1 MKAII
6 LAAGF
11 GSRLGSTQPKGLT
24 KLPDGESIL
33 GRQVRILKSAGLKD
47 ITIVVGYKKELII
60 SHLQNVQFIVNPD
73 YSRTNTAKSLL
84 RAIEKF
90 NDDDDVLWANGD
102 IVYDEEIIALTKQQ
116 TGNTVVVNN
125 AVCGEEEVKYRTNEK
140 GYIISIS
147 KETENAQ
154 GEALGIN
161 LVTKEILN
169 EFVYSLRECKDDD
182 YFERAIQILI
192 DKQTAFKPLNVS
204 NFRCIE
210 IDTKEDLEKALKM
223 FS

>member
-33 GRQVRILKSAGLKD
+33 GRQVRILKSSGLED

-60 SHLQNVQFIVNPD
+60 SHLKNVQFIVNPD
-73 YSRTNTAKSLL
+73 YSSTNTAKSLL
-84 RAIEKF
+84 RAIEKC
-90 NDDDDVLWANGD
+90 NDDVLWANGD
-102 IVYDEEIIALTKQQ
+102 IVYDEEIIALTKRQI
-116 TGNTVVVNN
+116 GNTVVVNN

-140 GYIISIS
+140 GYIVSIS

-161 LVTKEILN
+161 LVTKDILN
-169 EFVYSLRECKDDD
+169 GFIHALHECKDDD

-192 DKQTAFKPLNVS
+192 DKQTVFEPLNVS

>member
-33 GRQVRILKSAGLKD
+33 GRQIRILKSAGLKD
-47 ITIVVGYKKELII
+47 ITVVVGYKKELII
-60 SHLQNVQFIVNPD
+60 SHLQNVRFIVNHD
-73 YSRTNTAKSLL
+73 YSSTNTAKSLL
-84 RAIEKF
+84 RAIEKC
-90 NDDDDVLWANGD
+90 NDDVLWANGD
-102 IVYDEEIIALTKQQ
+102 IVYDEEIIALTKRQI
-116 TGNTVVVNN
+116 GNTVVVNN

-140 GYIISIS
+140 GYIVSIS
-147 KETENAQ
+147 KETESAQ

-161 LVTKEILN
+161 LVTKDILN
-169 EFVYSLRECKDDD
+169 EFVHSLHECEDDD

-192 DKQTAFKPLNVS
+192 DKQTVFKPLNVS
-204 NFRCIE
+204 DFRCIE
-210 IDTKEDLEKALKM
+210 IDTKEDLKKALKM